1 MIGRRSLV
9 ALLAAAAA
17 LVLAVA
23 DLGVAVGAGSSDP
36 TGAVQT
42 LEIQG
47 SDFSFDAPAMIPAG
61 RTRVVLRNAAGTEPH
76 QAALVRLEEGATT
89 SDYLAA
95 LAQSFEAATE
105 KGTFIGGPN
114 SAAPG
119 ADSGVV
125 VDLKEGQYAVL
136 CLIPSPDGVVHVIK
150 GMVRDLTVT
159 ATATKQP
166 KAKKLPTLSL
176 RDYNFKL
183 PKQLGKGAIEI
194 VNRGKEA
201 HEAVIAQLAPGQTV
215 TDVVNW
221 VTPIGVPA
229 PGPQPY
235 IDIGGTTPI
244 DRGVRV
250 RIDTRLPKGR
260 YVLLCFIPD
269 AEGTSH
275 LKLGMVHPFT
285 VS

>member
-1 MIGRRSLV
+1 VTARRFLV
-9 ALLAAAAA
+9 ALLTAAAA
-17 LVLAVA
+17 LAPAIADVGVVA
-23 DLGVAVGAGSSDP
+23 AAGSSDP

-42 LEIQG
+42 FEIQS
-47 SDFSFDAPAMIPAG
+47 SDFSFEAPTSIPAG
-61 RTRVVLRNAAGTEPH
+61 RTRVVLRNAAEAEPH
-76 QAALVRLEEGATT
+76 QAALVRLKGGATT
-89 SDYLAA
+89 GDYLAA

-105 KGTFIGGPN
+105 KGTFVGGPN

-159 ATATKQP
+159 AQTAKPVKT
-166 KAKKLPTLSL
+166 KKLPTLTL
-176 RDYNFKL
+176 RDYNFKI
-183 PKQLGKGAIEI
+183 PKQLGRGAIEI
-194 VNRGKEA
+194 VNKGKEA

-215 TDVVNW
+215 ADVVNW

-229 PGPQPY
+229 AGPQPY
-235 IDIGGTTPI
+235 IDVGGTTPI
-244 DRGVRV
+244 DPGVRV
-250 RIDTRLPKGR
+250 RVDSRLPKGK

>member
-1 MIGRRSLV
+1 VTGRRFLV
-9 ALLAAAAA
+9 ALLTAAAA
-17 LVLAVA
+17 LAPAVA
-23 DLGVAVGAGSSDP
+23 DLGVAVAGSSDP

-42 LEIQG
+42 FEIQS
-47 SDFSFDAPAMIPAG
+47 SDFSFEAPASIPAG
-61 RTRVVLRNAAGTEPH
+61 RTRVVLRNTGGAEPH
-76 QAALVRLEEGATT
+76 QAALVRLKEGATT
-89 SDYLAA
+89 GDYLAA
-95 LAQSFEAATE
+95 LAQSFKAATQ
-105 KGTFIGGPN
+105 KGTLIGGPN

-136 CLIPSPDGVVHVIK
+136 CLIPSPDGLPHVVK

-159 ATATKQP
+159 AATAKQP
-166 KAKKLPTLSL
+166 KAKKLPTLTL
-176 RDYNFKL
+176 RDYNFKI
-183 PKQLGKGAIEI
+183 PKQLGRGAIEI
-194 VNRGKEA
+194 VNKGKEA

-215 TDVVNW
+215 ADVVNW

-235 IDIGGTTPI
+235 IDVGGTTPI
-244 DRGVRV
+244 DRNVRV
-250 RIDTRLPKGR
+250 RIDTRLPKGK

>member
-1 MIGRRSLV
+1 LIRARLLV
-9 ALLAAAAA
+9 A
-17 LVLAVA
+17 
-23 DLGVAVGAGSSDP
+23 AVGILTAVTLNAGTAASAGQRDD

-42 LEIQG
+42 VEIQG
-47 SDFSFDAPAMIPAG
+47 SDFSFDAPATIPAG
-61 RTRVVLRNAAGTEPH
+61 RTRVVLHNAAGAEPH
-76 QAALVRLEEGATT
+76 QAALVRLKEGVTT
-89 SDYLAA
+89 GDFLGA
-95 LAQSFEAATE
+95 LAQGFDAAVET
-105 KGTFIGGPN
+105 GTFVGGPN

-119 ADSGVV
+119 AESGVV
-125 VDLKEGQYAVL
+125 VDLEEGQYAVL
-136 CLIPSPDGVVHVIK
+136 CLIPSPDGAPHVVK

-159 ATATKQP
+159 AAATKQP
-166 KAKKLPTLSL
+166 KAKKLPTLAL
-176 RDYNFKL
+176 RDYNFKI
-183 PKQLGKGAIEI
+183 PKQLGRGAIEI

-201 HEAVIAQLAPGQTV
+201 HEAVIAQLAGKTV
-215 TDVVNW
+215 ADVVNW

-235 IDIGGTTPI
+235 IDVGGTTPI

-250 RIDTRLPKGR
+250 RIDTRLPKGK